1 MNPSPREL
9 KRRRRTALTL
19 YMDKRPLAY
28 IAKALGMTE
37 AGVYELLE
45 QAGAKNI
52 QYEGAGTP
60 DPLLEAPTMPKK
72 LKTYEELLIEN
83 LQLRNE
89 NLRLRRLHAC
99 DANPILVRS

>member
-1 MNPSPREL
+1 MNPDAREL

-19 YMDKRPLAY
+19 YMDKRPLDY

-45 QAGAKNI
+45 QAGVKDI
-52 QYEGAGTP
+52 QSEGAGKP
-60 DPLLEAPTMPKK
+60 DPLLEAPVMPKK

-89 NLRLRRLHAC
+89 NSRLRRCVESPVLA
-99 DANPILVRS
+99 RS

>member
-1 MNPSPREL
+1 
-9 KRRRRTALTL
+9 
-19 YMDKRPLAY
+19 MDDRPLHY
-28 IAKALGMTE
+28 IANALDMTE

-45 QAGAKNI
+45 QTGAKNI

-83 LQLRNE
+83 MQLRNE
-89 NLRLRRLHAC
+89 NSRLRRLHAC
-99 DANPILVRS
+99 DANPVLARN

>member
-19 YMDKRPLAY
+19 YTDKRPLSY

-45 QAGAKNI
+45 QAGVKNI
-52 QYEGAGTP
+52 QSDGAGTP
-60 DPLLEAPTMPKK
+60 DPLLEATPMPKK
-72 LKTYEELLIEN
+72 LKTYEELLVEN
-83 LQLRNE
+83 MQLRSE
-89 NLRLRRLHAC
+89 NVRLRRC
-99 DANPILVRS
+99 VESPVLVRS